1 VEAHRQF
8 VHDTEFSGGTSR
20 PARDASRS
28 VALFERVA
36 TVLATHTDSSRAL
49 DEILAVVADAFKIG
63 AAWIWLIDPET
74 ARFYLA
80 ASRGLPPFLQEP
92 VEMTGEPCW
101 CLEALIDGDFE
112 TKNVRTIDCSRLR
125 RAAVDGRPELAGGM
139 KYHASVVLRFGDR
152 QLGVLNLS
160 RADWQSLSDD
170 DLGVLSALGAQ
181 LGLAL
186 ERARLALEANAAG
199 RAHERARLAREIHD
213 TLAQDLTG
221 IGLHLEGSL
230 RALERDPAV
239 ARERIETA
247 LGVARRSLDAAR
259 DAVIMLRSDPLGGST
274 LPVAL
279 ARLTREF
286 ASEHGVLTAL
296 HTQSEFDVPYPVEAA
311 LFRVAGEALQNVRKH
326 ARARR
331 VDVRLH
337 AVDKWLELAIEDD
350 GDGLSTAPR
359 DGGHFG
365 ILGMTE
371 RMRALGGTLTVDPR
385 DGRGTRVLARA
396 PLEP

>member
-1 VEAHRQF
+1 M
-8 VHDTEFSGGTSR
+8 
-20 PARDASRS
+20 
-28 VALFERVA
+28 L
-36 TVLATHTDSSRAL
+36 LATHTDTSRAL
-49 DEILAVVADAFKIG
+49 DEILAVVADAFNVG

-74 ARFYLA
+74 SRFYLA

-92 VEMTGEPCW
+92 VEMTGQPCW
-101 CLEALIDGDFE
+101 CIESLIEGDFE

-125 RAAVDGRPELAGGM
+125 RAVIEGRPELAGGM

-160 RADWQSLSDD
+160 RADWHPLSED
-170 DLGVLSALGAQ
+170 DLRVLSALGAQ

-230 RALERDPAV
+230 RALDHEPRV
-239 ARERIETA
+239 ARERIQTA
-247 LGVARRSLDAAR
+247 LGVALRSLDAAR
-259 DAVIMLRSDPLGGST
+259 DAVIMLRSDPLGGRT
-274 LPVAL
+274 LDVAL
-279 ARLTREF
+279 ARLTHEF

-296 HTQSEFDVPYPVEAA
+296 HVQSELNVPYSVEAE
-311 LFRVAGEALQNVRKH
+311 LFRVASEALQNVRKH

-331 VDVRLH
+331 VDVRLR
-337 AVDKWLELAIEDD
+337 AAQEWLELAIEDD
-350 GDGLSTAPR
+350 GDGLSAAPR
-359 DGGHFG
+359 NDGHFG

-371 RMRALGGTLTVDPR
+371 RMRALGGTLTVEDR
-385 DGRGTRVLARA
+385 DERGTRVLARV